1 MYIYINLYKVIDM
14 QKEEIIHY
22 PNLSTMLEVEKV
34 LKDADGLLSKEE
46 IKRRLPTKIMHQTL
60 NLILAYME
68 NRGLI
73 LSGPK
78 GILWTYNQSPKLQKA
93 IERGTEI

>member
-1 MYIYINLYKVIDM
+1 M
-14 QKEEIIHY
+14 QKQEIIHY

-34 LKDADGLLSKEE
+34 LKNAEMPLSKEE
-46 IKRRLPTKIMHQTL
+46 IKRRLPAKIMHQTL

-78 GILWTYNQSPKLQKA
+78 GIVWTYNQSPKLRRA
-93 IERGTEI
+93 IEKGVEI

>member
-1 MYIYINLYKVIDM
+1 MLKHKQN
-14 QKEEIIHY
+14 IIHY

-34 LKDADGLLSKEE
+34 LKEADEPLSKEE

-68 NRGLI
+68 NRGFI
-73 LSGPK
+73 MIG
-78 GILWTYNQSPKLQKA
+78 
-93 IERGTEI
+93 

>member
-1 MYIYINLYKVIDM
+1 MIPM
-14 QKEEIIHY
+14 QKIIHY

-34 LKDADGLLSKEE
+34 LKNADKPLSKEE

-60 NLILAYME
+60 NVILSYME

-73 LSGPK
+73 LTGPK
-78 GILWTYNQSPKLQKA
+78 GIVWTYNPSPKLQKA
-93 IERGTEI
+93 IERGVEI